1 MASNSAIHPFKRF
14 LELLKPDRK
23 LVFTIYIYAIFA
35 GLISLTLPLGIQAII
50 NLIVGGQ
57 TSTSWILLVIL
68 VIIGVIIVGFFQ
80 VRQLSI
86 NEILQQKI
94 FSRASFDFAYRIP
107 RFKLDKV
114 KTSYLPELI
123 NRFFDTMSVQKGLSK
138 ILIDFSTAFFQIVFG
153 LLLISFYHP
162 FFILFSLLLVVLI
175 FVIARFTFPK
185 GLKTSIEESHHKYAT
200 AHWLEELARNVETFK
215 MANDSKLPLEKND
228 ENTEQYIKARRSHFS
243 VLVNQYTLLIIFK
256 ALVTAGLLLIGGFL
270 VFQQQMNIGQFVA
283 AEIIIIL
290 IISSVEKM
298 IFTLESIY
306 DILTAVDKLAVV
318 TDLPLEEFL
327 SERRDVK
334 NGKGIKIKVNNFT
347 LADENSG
354 HKFLNNINLEIEP
367 GEKVCITGKS
377 NAGKT
382 IMLQLLSGWF
392 DYYTGNILFNDIPL
406 RELNLTALRKQ
417 IGDCMSTEGIF
428 QGTIGENIGLGRDY
442 ITYKEL
448 QYVADI
454 VGLSEYIESQ
464 PNGFQKMLYPG
475 DRTMPKRVKQ
485 QILWARGIIGDKSL
499 ILWED
504 VFGMVSYKEKYN
516 FVDYLTSKE
525 LKQTVIIV
533 SNDLKIIESCDR
545 AIGMDSGVILYNI
558 SGKDAKD
565 HHWFQEICLNKNA

>member
-1 MASNSAIHPFKRF
+1 MASNSTVHPFKRF
-14 LELLKPDRK
+14 LDLLKPDKK

-50 NLIVGGQ
+50 NLIMGGQ

-68 VIIGVIIVGFFQ
+68 VIIGVIIVGFLQ

-94 FSRASFDFAYRIP
+94 FSRASFEFAYRIP
-107 RFKLDKV
+107 RFKLNQI
-114 KTSYLPELI
+114 KTVYLPELI
-123 NRFFDTMSVQKGLSK
+123 NRFFDTVSVQKGLSK

-153 LLLISFYHP
+153 LILISFYHP

-175 FVIARFTFPK
+175 FLIARFTFPK
-185 GLKTSIEESHHKYAT
+185 GLKTSINESHHKYAT
-200 AHWLEELARNVETFK
+200 AHWLEELARSVETFK
-215 MANDSKLPLEKND
+215 MATDSKLPLKKND
-228 ENTEQYIKARRSHFS
+228 ENTEAYIKARRSHFN
-243 VLVNQYTLLIIFK
+243 VLENQYTLLIIFK

-327 SERRDVK
+327 SGSRDLGNGQGLKVK
-334 NGKGIKIKVNNFT
+334 INKLSLT
-347 LADENSG
+347 DEHSN
-354 HKFLNNINLEIEP
+354 HKFLNNLNLEIEP
-367 GEKVCITGKS
+367 GEKICITGKS

-382 IMLQLLSGWF
+382 IVLQLLSGWF
-392 DYYTGNILFNDIPL
+392 DFYSGNILFNDVPL
-406 RELNLTALRKQ
+406 RELNLTHLRKQ

-428 QGTIGENIGLGRDY
+428 QGTIGENIGLGLESA
-442 ITYKEL
+442 TYDRL
-448 QYVADI
+448 QEASDI
-454 VGLSEYIESQ
+454 VGLGEYLESL
-464 PNGFQKMLYPG
+464 PSGFQTMLYPG
-475 DRTMPKRVKQ
+475 DKTLPKRVKQ
-485 QILWARGIIGDKSL
+485 QILWARGIVGQKSL

-504 VFGMVSYKEKYN
+504 VFGMVSYKEKYK
-516 FVDYLTSKE
+516 FVDYLTD
-525 LKQTVIIV
+525 KQTPQTVVIV

-545 AIGMDSGVILYNI
+545 AIGMDSGVVLYDVP
-558 SGKDAKD
+558 GPAAKD